1 MMMKKYKKWI
11 GICLL
16 LLCLWGEKIYAE
28 DQAQQYMDELNLQKI
43 QQSVDEMLPEE
54 KINVR
59 ELLTQLCRGKLEF
72 TGETLRKITE
82 NTFYSEIKK
91 QRITIVRIFI
101 LAIAA
106 SVFSSFCSVFTD
118 SNVKEMAF
126 YMVYMLMLVLLLN
139 SYREMES
146 DSGTTMKEILQ
157 FMKLLLP
164 VYLLASSLASRQ
176 MSAIGFYEVT
186 LFVITLVQSLIQYVI
201 MPGVSCYILIAM
213 LNNLTREEYLSRM
226 MLFLKKGISWLLKS
240 LLGLVIGIQTIQRIL
255 FPALDTLKNSSWMKA
270 GSAIPVVGNTFSSVT
285 ETLLGTATVLKNA
298 VGAGG
303 MVILLYIC
311 IRPVVKLVICLL
323 LYKLVSA
330 VIQPVADQRFSEC
343 IDHMADG
350 IALLLMAVAI
360 TGVMFFLTIAIV
372 TAA

>member
-1 MMMKKYKKWI
+1 MMIKMYKKWI

-16 LLCLWGEKIYAE
+16 LLCLWGEKIDAE
-28 DQAQQYMDELNLQKI
+28 DQTQQYMDELNLQKI

-59 ELLTQLCRGKLEF
+59 ELLTQLCRGELEF
-72 TGETLRKITE
+72 TGETLRQITQ

-91 QRITIVRIFI
+91 QRTTVVRIFI

-118 SNVKEMAF
+118 SGVKEMAF
-126 YMVYMLMLVLLLN
+126 YMVYLLMFVLLLD

-176 MSAIGFYEVT
+176 MAAIGFYEVT

-213 LNNLTREEYLSRM
+213 LNNLAREEYLSRM
-226 MLFLKKGISWLLKS
+226 MTVLKKGISWLLKS

-255 FPALDTLKNSSWMKA
+255 FPALDTLKNSIWMKA

-311 IRPVVKLVICLL
+311 IRPVLKLVICLI

-343 IDHMADG
+343 VDHMADG

-372 TAA
+372 TSA